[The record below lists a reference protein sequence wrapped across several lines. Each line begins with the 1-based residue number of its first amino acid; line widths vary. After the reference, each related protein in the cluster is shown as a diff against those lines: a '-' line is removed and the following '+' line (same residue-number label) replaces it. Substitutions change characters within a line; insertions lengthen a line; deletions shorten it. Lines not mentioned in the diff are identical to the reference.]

1 MEPAW
6 APAVGRREH
15 GTAMEADLDQSGL
28 TPGIVA
34 GYVLIGVGLTVLLV
48 GLLWSAGRRLR
59 NLPDDPRAT
68 RVLIVAGL
76 VMAALG
82 VVLGAISIRAA

>member
-1 MEPAW
+1 M
-6 APAVGRREH
+6 
-15 GTAMEADLDQSGL
+15 
-28 TPGIVA
+28 A

-48 GLLWSAGRRLR
+48 GLLWSAARRLR

-82 VVLGAISIRAA
+82 VVLGAIAIRAA